1 MLLMS
6 GIRLYRNKNLL
17 DIDISFHG
25 LGGYIKAAFFIW
37 SAISSSSLN
46 GKVPLTLNE
55 YKTVR

>member
-25 LGGYIKAAFFIW
+25 LGGYIKAASFIW